1 MSCGCWGGGCW
12 GGGCGGE
19 DRVEDRVEGRVGRE
33 RRRRR
38 FWKGKGG
45 EMG

>member
-1 MSCGCWGGGCW
+1 VSCGCW

-33 RRRRR
+33 IRRRR